1 MLHPERDA
9 RTLRLNGDT
18 GLIKVVACL
27 CMLSDHLGKMIFPN
41 ALYISV
47 SGPWAFLLPSGS
59 LLRII
64 GRLAMPMFCYCIAVG
79 CAYSRNVWKYALRLL
94 LMGVLVH
101 PLYMA
106 AMGHVKLGTFDWAHN
121 FYRIDLLINHYLLP
135 YPSILFSL
143 FAGILVIWTIRERQY
158 ALTGVLLAICWY
170 LDGCL
175 DFGIKGILLMVLFYA
190 LLERPLASF
199 LWAALFMC
207 WWGGPSLRTLAGI
220 RSVLSG
226 GALTVYTQFYA
237 VLALPLIYLPLRTG
251 IRVPKYVSYL
261 FYPAHLA
268 LIYLLTM

>member
-18 GLIKVVACL
+18 GLLKVVACL

-47 SGPWAFLLPSGS
+47 SGPRAFLLPSGS

-79 CAYSRNVWKYALRLL
+79 CAYSRSVWKYALRLL

-121 FYRIDLLINHYLLP
+121 FWKLGEIYDFYYARKLNIFFTLAMGALLLASVRARAYVLTT
-135 YPSILFSL
+135 L
-143 FAGILVIWTIRERQY
+143 FAV
-158 ALTGVLLAICWY
+158 LTWRL
-170 LDGCL
+170 
-175 DFGIKGILLMVLFYA
+175 
-190 LLERPLASF
+190 
-199 LWAALFMC
+199 
-207 WWGGPSLRTLAGI
+207 
-220 RSVLSG
+220 
-226 GALTVYTQFYA
+226 
-237 VLALPLIYLPLRTG
+237 
-251 IRVPKYVSYL
+251 
-261 FYPAHLA
+261 
-268 LIYLLTM
+268 

>member
-79 CAYSRNVWKYALRLL
+79 CAYSRSVWKYALRLL

-101 PLYMA
+101 PLYMT
-106 AMGHVKLGTFDWAHN
+106 AMGHVGIGAFDWAHN
-121 FYRIDLLINHYLLP
+121 FWKLGEIYDFYYARKLNIFFTLAMGTLLLASVRARAYVLTTLFAVLTWRLSERIDYGWKGVALI
-135 YPSILFSL
+135 
-143 FAGILVIWTIRERQY
+143 
-158 ALTGVLLAICWY
+158 C
-170 LDGCL
+170 
-175 DFGIKGILLMVLFYA
+175 LFYA
-190 LLERPLASF
+190 FLDRPVASLTAIAAFMWYWAMPGFFTAGKTQTNLQWYALA
-199 LWAALFMC
+199 
-207 WWGGPSLRTLAGI
+207 
-220 RSVLSG
+220 
-226 GALTVYTQFYA
+226 
-237 VLALPLIYLPLRTG
+237 ALPLIYLPLPR
-251 IRVPKYVSYL
+251 RLKLPKWVFYG
-261 FYPAHLA
+261 FYPAHLLA
-268 LIYLLTM
+268 IFLLQLFL